1 MPAVDGVE
9 HEICQTVSP
18 GYSVQRGQD
27 GDYRG
32 RRRNSSRSHERHGSI
47 FELWHRILGFVNGIG
62 YGGYRYDGRYGPVVD
77 KIIQYYG
84 LSPGD
89 KIFELG
95 CGKGY
100 ILVEFLI
107 RGMQVAGV
115 DLSCYAI
122 ANAAPNVR
130 PFVRQGDFLDMEL
143 SVQKYDLVLGKDI
156 MAHIAEASVAEVVE
170 KCKQL
175 SKKYIYYE
183 IEVCR
188 NDFEAEML
196 YKWDITHVTRRP
208 PNWWKEKLYEVGYP
222 GDYHFKVL
230 IEDPALGSFE

>member
-1 MPAVDGVE
+1 MRYVRLFPPD
-9 HEICQTVSP
+9 T
-18 GYSVQRGQD
+18 R
-27 GDYRG
+27 
-32 RRRNSSRSHERHGSI
+32 SSADKMAIIEGGGATRLALMKDTEAFLSYGIEYWDSS
-47 FELWHRILGFVNGIG
+47 NGIG

-143 SVQKYDLVLGKDI
+143 SVQTYDLVLGKDI
-156 MAHIAEASVAEVVE
+156 MAHIAEASVADVVE